1 MGEDLEADRNRFP
14 FITPGG
20 IIVLPKGT
28 HVPKE
33 GPVEFAHD
41 MAFLIQRDAAL
52 RPMLEQFD
60 GTYRTGIRDRH
71 SHDSG
76 LGTKNTDLA
85 LKGGAQ
91 TI

>member
-1 MGEDLEADRNRFP
+1 MGEDLEADRKRFP

-33 GPVEFAHD
+33 GPVEFVHD

-52 RPMLEQFD
+52 IQC
-60 GTYRTGIRDRH
+60 
-71 SHDSG
+71 
-76 LGTKNTDLA
+76 
-85 LKGGAQ
+85 
-91 TI
+91 